1 MLTTICTVDDDIS
14 ESYASPP
21 TPLTHLSLKP
31 TSLLLPKA
39 RRTVGTPC
47 YVYDL
52 ASLASNADT
61 ALSFPNAYGL
71 TARFAMKASPN
82 KAILQLFD
90 AKVHQLK
97 NDRGGRG
104 GGGGARVGR

>member
-1 MLTTICTVDDDIS
+1 MFNIRETNFESFAS
-14 ESYASPP
+14 ECS
-21 TPLTHLSLKP
+21 SLE
-31 TSLLLPKA
+31 A

-52 ASLASNADT
+52 ASLAANADT

-90 AKVHQLK
+90 AKVSLQM
-97 NDRGGRG
+97 
-104 GGGGARVGR
+104 RVEGLSQRAWRL